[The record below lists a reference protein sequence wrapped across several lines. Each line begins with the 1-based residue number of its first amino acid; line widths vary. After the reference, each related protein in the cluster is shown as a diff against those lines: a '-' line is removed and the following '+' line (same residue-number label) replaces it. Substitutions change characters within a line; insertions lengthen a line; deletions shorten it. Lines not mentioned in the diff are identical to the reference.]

1 MSNKIL
7 MSYLFI
13 TTMIMMMNL
22 CAVNGYSTRTNPIK
36 ITHKI
41 QRKSTKTE
49 SKYMIK
55 NNNNNNRYNN
65 NNNNDNDNNNKII
78 FKNDVKNDHNNVYLL
93 QSSFLLLSMLIPT
106 VAHATTLEIVD
117 NNSMDFIEHY
127 WRYFLA
133 GGLCASISHGIS
145 VPFDVIKT
153 RIQLQKSSSTL
164 KSKSWLD
171 MGKSIIEDEGASMLF
186 QGFGPTISGY
196 FLHGSLKYGFYEV
209 FKPIVSEFLVTS
221 NVQLGSSLSLCI
233 FVISGALAE
242 LIGSFLLAPF
252 ESLRIRLVAKPD
264 FANGLVSCFTKIV
277 STEGLIAL
285 FLGLPVMLMR
295 NVPYTMVQLSTF
307 ELLTKSIY
315 SNIGQIGITAEH
327 VADYK
332 IVITAFAALV
342 AAFFSTIA
350 SQPGDTL
357 FAIVNKES
365 RIKVTEP
372 NDETMLQAATDTGLF
387 SILSGSI
394 QDLGLVG
401 LYKGTIARMIH
412 IATMLVIQLVVY
424 DYIKLTLGIIPGY
437 K

>member
-1 MSNKIL
+1 MSC
-7 MSYLFI
+7 LFI
-13 TTMIMMMNL
+13 AAMIMMMDL
-22 CAVNGYSTRTNPIK
+22 CTVNGYSTRTNPIIK

-41 QRKSTKTE
+41 QRRSTKTE
-49 SKYMIK
+49 NKYMIK
-55 NNNNNNRYNN
+55 KNNNNRYNN
-65 NNNNDNDNNNKII
+65 NNDNNNDNENNKII
-78 FKNDVKNDHNNVYLL
+78 FKNDVKNDNNNVYLL
-93 QSSFLLLSMLIPT
+93 QSSFLLLLSMLIPT

-117 NNSMDFIEHY
+117 DNSMNFIEHY

-171 MGKSIIEDEGASMLF
+171 MGKSIIADEGASMLF
-186 QGFGPTISGY
+186 QGFGPTIFGY

-285 FLGLPVMLMR
+285 FIGLPVMLMR

-315 SNIGQIGITAEH
+315 SNIGQIGITVEH
-327 VADYK
+327 AADYK

-365 RIKVTEP
+365 RIKITEP

-387 SILSGSI
+387 SMLSGSI
-394 QDLGLVG
+394 QDLGIVG